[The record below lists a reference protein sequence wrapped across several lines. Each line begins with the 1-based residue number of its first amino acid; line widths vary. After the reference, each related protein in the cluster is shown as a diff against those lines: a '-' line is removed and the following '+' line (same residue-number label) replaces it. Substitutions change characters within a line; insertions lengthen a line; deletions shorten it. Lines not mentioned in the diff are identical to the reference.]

1 MNLKNNKNHIVFPVL
16 EEASDGFDRE
26 IIQIFLHRFREL
38 YLTDNIARLKRAVQK
53 TADLIGCPDAYVE
66 KRLYQHGLRVEITR

>member
-1 MNLKNNKNHIVFPVL
+1 MTLQNNKNHIVFPVL
-16 EEASDGFDRE
+16 EEARDSFDRE

-38 YLTDNIARLKRAVQK
+38 CGVDNILRLKWAVNK

-66 KRLYQHGLRVEITR
+66 KRLYQHGLRVEIAT